1 MLTFTFTT
9 FRSIPKMTE
18 MTFNLHFILRQV
30 KNKSDVIFI
39 KASNVNHCT
48 FGKGYSE
55 LDQNSRFIHVNLN
68 GFYRAEL
75 HRGTARVCSSWSPM
89 SASSVF
95 PFPLLSAGLVY
106 SVALG
111 FSTSVSSRC
120 CSCYSWGTR
129 LTLKVEELLRQS
141 KH

>member
-68 GFYRAEL
+68 GFTGPNFTEVL
-75 HRGTARVCSSWSPM
+75 HACVAPGARCQRPRSSLSPFFLLG
-89 SASSVF
+89 SCTPLPWASPRRSR
-95 PFPLLSAGLVY
+95 PGAAAATLGGLV
-106 SVALG
+106 
-111 FSTSVSSRC
+111 
-120 CSCYSWGTR
+120 
-129 LTLKVEELLRQS
+129 
-141 KH
+141 